1 MLELP
6 VGCQSLCEKLWYFF
20 NSDIYIRPWFDRYTQ
35 LPKVHVTDVTTA
47 HLISYH
53 PDRDILP
60 MVMANC
66 HYTFEVGKGTK
77 IDYSF
82 GDLERQLMDRFL
94 FSKSVI
100 EMPVYEVCINTSP
113 L

>member
-1 MLELP
+1 MTLI
-6 VGCQSLCEKLWYFF
+6 G
-20 NSDIYIRPWFDRYTQ
+20 RYTE
-35 LPKVHVTDVTTA
+35 LPKVQLRDVTPA

-66 HYTFEVGKGTK
+66 HYTFQVGKGTK
-77 IDYSF
+77 IDYNF

-100 EMPVYEVCINTSP
+100 EMPVYEVCVTNTEVRVT
-113 L
+113 LIYKCITH